1 MQIKNEENMTINTDN
16 FNIQLKELAD
26 YTVAARIHD
35 ELVDLVYTREINEL
49 GVEQVNQMLFYEYLS
64 TRNKDKN
71 DDELAEI
78 AKTMTDQQVKSAMT
92 EQLAHSFNSIQVMGF
107 EKNDGSKEQD
117 TYAVILYDTEIMSDP
132 VKSIVDLAEE
142 MKDNTLKFDNG
153 TEGGLLGDLP
163 VVIMNQIQ
171 KDNETFLVPQFVKI
185 NPANFGK

>member
-1 MQIKNEENMTINTDN
+1 MTTNTDN

-35 ELVDLVYTREINEL
+35 ELVDLVYAREIKEL
-49 GVEQVNQMLFYEYLS
+49 GVEKVNQMLFYEYLS
-64 TRNKDKN
+64 TRNPKKT

-78 AKTMTDQQVKSAMT
+78 AKSMTDVQTKNAMT
-92 EQLAHSFNSIQVMGF
+92 EQLSHSFNSIQIMGF

-117 TYAVILYDTEIMSDP
+117 TYAVILYDTEILSDP
-132 VKSIVDLAEE
+132 VKSIVDLANE

-171 KDNETFLVPQFVKI
+171 KDDETFLVPQFVKI

>member
-1 MQIKNEENMTINTDN
+1 MTKNTDN

-35 ELVDLVYTREINEL
+35 DLVDLVYTREIKEL
-49 GVEQVNQMLFYEYLS
+49 GLEQVNQMLFYEYLS

-78 AKTMTDQQVKSAMT
+78 AKAMTDEQVRNAMT
-92 EQLAHSFNSIQVMGF
+92 EQLSHSFNSIQIMGF
-107 EKNDGSKEQD
+107 ERNDGSKEQD
-117 TYAVILYDTEIMSDP
+117 TYAVVLYDTEIISDP
-132 VKSIVDLAEE
+132 VKTIVDLAEE

-171 KDNETFLVPQFVKI
+171 KDDETFLVPQFVKI
-185 NPANFGK
+185 NPANFGQ

>member
-1 MQIKNEENMTINTDN
+1 MTKNTDN

-35 ELVDLVYTREINEL
+35 ELVDLVYTREIKEL
-49 GVEQVNQMLFYEYLS
+49 GLEQVNQMLFYEYLS

-78 AKTMTDQQVKSAMT
+78 AKTMTDQQVKNAMT
-92 EQLAHSFNSIQVMGF
+92 EQLAQSFNSIQIMGF

-117 TYAVILYDTEIMSDP
+117 TYAVILYDTEIISDP
-132 VKSIVDLAEE
+132 VKSIVDLAEK

-163 VVIMNQIQ
+163 VVLMNQIQ
-171 KDNETFLVPQFVKI
+171 KDDETFLVPQFVKI